1 MEKMEKLAEMK
12 PGISPELA
20 ALYHD
25 TDSCV
30 RCGRCTAVCPTYK
43 ATRKEMMS
51 ARGRVH
57 LARKYLEGKLGLS
70 KAYKLYNDLCLGCGA
85 CLEVC
90 PPKIRVDELIGLI
103 RQDFIASQGHSL
115 DELMMLKS
123 CSHPQSFRWIVKMID
138 LNKRL
143 GLVHLL
149 PGELKSKADMFP
161 PAVRE
166 SLQEALKKVAPV
178 AGDGPKVGYYPGCL
192 TNSLYPHIGVDVVR
206 VLQHHGYNVVIPHD
220 TVCCGL
226 PHKAAGEHAEHR
238 REARENIEFFLAKGV
253 DYIVTNCATCTHALK
268 EYGNLFESDAVLG
281 AKAAVFSSKC
291 HDIMEF
297 LTDVSGLKVG
307 PRSLGGIKV
316 TYHDSCHLHRRL
328 KVAKQPRQL
337 LAVLPGVTFTEMPK
351 ANWCCGA
358 AGSYGFKHPAI
369 ARKILEQKMG
379 NCRSVEAQVITAGCL
394 GCLMQLDYGRREFGL
409 DCSVK
414 HPIELLARTY

>member
-1 MEKMEKLAEMK
+1 M
-12 PGISPELA
+12 
-20 ALYHD
+20 
-25 TDSCV
+25 
-30 RCGRCTAVCPTYK
+30 
-43 ATRKEMMS
+43 
-51 ARGRVH
+51 
-57 LARKYLEGKLGLS
+57 
-70 KAYKLYNDLCLGCGA
+70 
-85 CLEVC
+85 
-90 PPKIRVDELIGLI
+90 
-103 RQDFIASQGHSL
+103 ASQGHSL

-161 PAVRE
+161 PAAPE
-166 SLQEALKKVAPV
+166 SLQEALKKMGPV
-178 AGDGPKVGYYPGCL
+178 ASRGPKVGYYPGCL
-192 TNSLYPHIGVDVVR
+192 TNSLYPHIGIDVVR

-238 REARENIEFFLAKGV
+238 RQARENIDFFLTQEV
-253 DYIVTNCATCTHALK
+253 DYIVTNCATCTYALR
-268 EYGNLFESDAVLG
+268 EYGHLFESDTELG
-281 AKAAVFSSKC
+281 ARATTFSSKC

-307 PRSLGGIKV
+307 PRSLGDITV

-328 KVAKQPRQL
+328 KVTKQPRKL
-337 LAVLPGVTFTEMPK
+337 LDALPGATFTEMPK